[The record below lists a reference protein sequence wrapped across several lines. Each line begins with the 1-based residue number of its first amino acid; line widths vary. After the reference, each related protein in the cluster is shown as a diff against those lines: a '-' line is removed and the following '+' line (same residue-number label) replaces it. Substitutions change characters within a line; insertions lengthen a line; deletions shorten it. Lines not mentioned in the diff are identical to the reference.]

1 MVKLPLCKPIV
12 RVQHFI
18 CRIKSRQ
25 SQSQLL
31 LDYDEKILRVFYS
44 YNLCSCK

>member
-1 MVKLPLCKPIV
+1 MVKLSLCKPIV

-31 LDYDEKILRVFYS
+31 LDYDEKNFVRTLF
-44 YNLCSCK
+44 LQFMFL